1 MDPIGIRIKQIRT
14 QQGLTQAQFADEM
27 AISQTHVSKIEKG
40 VEHPS
45 PTLLRLMS
53 LKYNI
58 DETWLTDGIGGPDP
72 GWDIRTDE
80 GVILKYNAMRVS
92 FEKKIHSRT
101 GEDLISTV
109 EAFAYF
115 DALLSPRKLTDEDKT
130 KYLASICSAVDKL
143 EQLVSMVSRG
153 TLIPPKRDAKHW
165 LSLHKNCEKKLK
177 IISEHIKNSINLYLA
192 HYGDEMKI

>member
-1 MDPIGIRIKQIRT
+1 MDPIGTRIKQVRT
-14 QQGLTQAQFADEM
+14 QQGLTQTQFASEM

-45 PTLLRLMS
+45 STLLRLMS

-58 DETWLTDGIGGPDP
+58 DETWLTDGVGGPTPD
-72 GWDIRTDE
+72 WDIRTDE
-80 GVILKYNAMRVS
+80 GVISKYNAMRVS

-101 GEDLISTV
+101 GEDLLSTV

-130 KYLASICSAVDKL
+130 KYLASICSTVDQLEKL
-143 EQLVSMVSRG
+143 VFMVSSDS
-153 TLIPPKRDAKHW
+153 LLPSKRNVKSW
-165 LSLHKNCEKKLK
+165 FSLHKKCEAKLK
-177 IISEHIKNSINLYLA
+177 VISEHIKNSVNLYLA
-192 HYGDEMKI
+192 CYGDEMKL